1 MDMQTRGILKDF
13 GISTK
18 TARLPWV
25 LEITQGANTFRI
37 EVSKTANK
45 SAPWHAGAYRKRKTG
60 WQSIA
65 DFPWV
70 DEQEKA
76 TAIRMALDFWGLKK
90 SN

>member
-18 TARLPWV
+18 TARLTWV
-25 LEITQGANTFRI
+25 LEITQGVKTFRI
-37 EVSKTANK
+37 EVSKTSNE
-45 SAPWHAGAYRKRKTG
+45 SAPWHADACRKRKTG
-60 WQSIA
+60 WQTIA

-76 TAIRMALDFWGLKK
+76 TAIRMALGFLSLKK